1 MKYREFA
8 RLKWL
13 GCHVDDISQQHT
25 KDKPKYVAQVWS
37 MNNGTILCW
46 PVGWRTERSLKGSK
60 WIHYSNLKVTW
71 PTK

>member
-1 MKYREFA
+1 MNYKEFA

-25 KDKPKYVAQVWS
+25 EDKPKYVAQVW
-37 MNNGTILCW
+37 NVEKGTILCW
-46 PVGWRTERSLKGSK
+46 PVGWRTARSFAGSK